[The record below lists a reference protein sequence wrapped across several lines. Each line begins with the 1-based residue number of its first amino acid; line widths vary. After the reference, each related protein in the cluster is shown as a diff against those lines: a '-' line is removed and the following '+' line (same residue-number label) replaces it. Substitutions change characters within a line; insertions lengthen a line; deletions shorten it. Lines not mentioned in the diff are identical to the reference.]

1 MSKGSTQRV
10 RWSSTFAKQYDK
22 IFGKKHVFDLRDV
35 ISPKEVEL
43 DLNFKGGHKTK
54 KENNG

>member
-1 MSKGSTQRV
+1 MSKGSRQRV

-22 IFGKKHVFDLRDV
+22 IFGKKHVFDLRNV

-43 DLNFKGGHKTK
+43 DLNYKGGHSTK
-54 KENNG
+54 STEE

>member
-22 IFGKKHVFDLRDV
+22 IFGKKHVFDAKDV

-43 DLNFKGGHKTK
+43 DLSYKDGNSTKRTK
-54 KENNG
+54 K